1 MGFSP
6 VRRFERYAVQL
17 LAIAVSAV
25 PRLDHVHNLS
35 KSGARIS
42 SRAAPEQGSPY
53 TFLLIIPGT
62 ESRSQVL
69 KVPAKVVW
77 TSTYEFGVNFE
88 IQDAGF
94 DRFVDRLAVQG
105 EPASVTRS

>member
-6 VRRFERYAVQL
+6 IRQFQRYAVQL
-17 LAIAVSAV
+17 LAIAVSAS

-42 SRAAPEQGSPY
+42 SRAAPEAGSPY

-62 ESRSQVL
+62 ATRAQVL
-69 KVPAKVVW
+69 KLPAKVVW
-77 TSTYEFGVNFE
+77 TATGEFGVRFDA
-88 IQDAGF
+88 QDAGL
-94 DRFVDRLAVQG
+94 DRFVDQLAEQV
-105 EPASVTRS
+105 EPANVTRA